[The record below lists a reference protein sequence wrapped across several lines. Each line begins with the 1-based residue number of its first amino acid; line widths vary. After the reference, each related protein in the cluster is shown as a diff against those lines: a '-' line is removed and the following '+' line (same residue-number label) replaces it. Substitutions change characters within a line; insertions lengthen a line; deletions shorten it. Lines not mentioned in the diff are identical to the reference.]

1 MAKITHIFKAQCTNI
16 FSKRW
21 KHNFLFKIVLE
32 GILGYIFIEISHYK
46 QRNEMIW
53 Y

>member
-1 MAKITHIFKAQCTNI
+1 M
-16 FSKRW
+16 
-21 KHNFLFKIVLE
+21 FKIILE
-32 GILGYIFIEISHYK
+32 RILGYIFIEISHYK